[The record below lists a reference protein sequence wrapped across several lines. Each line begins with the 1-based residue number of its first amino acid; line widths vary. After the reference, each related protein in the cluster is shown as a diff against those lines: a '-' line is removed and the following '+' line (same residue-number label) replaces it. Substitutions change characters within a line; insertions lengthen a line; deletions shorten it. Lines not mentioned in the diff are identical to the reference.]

1 MYTRCTYCHSVLG
14 TNEDVEPFPVGRRL
28 AFDAAKGRLW
38 VVCPACLRWN
48 LTPLEERWEAI
59 DACERLYSG
68 TRRRFSTDNVGLARL
83 ASSLELIRV
92 GKPLRPE
99 FAAWRYGDRFGRRHR
114 RFVVRSAALS
124 GVSGATSIAFQLGFF
139 TVPSMLMIGAGVVV
153 AGELRRLYHKARQ
166 RLIVTR
172 ITSSDGVTTEV
183 TRGDL
188 LRLDLAPDA
197 DQRWA
202 LDLQRPSERIRLV
215 EETALHVGALA
226 LATLN
231 AAGGSDYQVREAV
244 KKLDWFNGP
253 EGMRRFAVR
262 QGGIHKLGYEQRLAI
277 EMAMHEDA
285 EQRALEG
292 ELAELERRWR
302 EAEELAA
309 IADNLFLPPAV
320 TEWIERY
327 RRPKAKT
334 TDAPAG

>member
-1 MYTRCTYCHSVLG
+1 MYTRCTYCHSALG

-38 VVCPACLRWN
+38 VVCPACVRWN

-124 GVSGATSIAFQLGFF
+124 GVSGATSIAFKLGFF

-153 AGELRRLYHKARQ
+153 AGELRRLYRKARQ

-215 EETALHVGALA
+215 EEAALHVGALA

-244 KKLDWFNGP
+244 KKLDWSTVP
-253 EGMRRFAVR
+253 REC
-262 QGGIHKLGYEQRLAI
+262 
-277 EMAMHEDA
+277 DA
-285 EQRALEG
+285 LPYG
-292 ELAELERRWR
+292 R
-302 EAEELAA
+302 EAYTIWDMNSAWRSRWPCTRMPSSGRWKGNSTSLSGGGAKRR
-309 IADNLFLPPAV
+309 NSLPSQ
-320 TEWIERY
+320 IICSS
-327 RRPKAKT
+327 RPRSRS
-334 TDAPAG
+334 G